1 MTDFAKEVLKINLK
15 DELRKSYLDYAMSV
29 IIGRALPDLR
39 DGMKPVHRRIL
50 YAMYEL
56 SNSWNRPYKKSA
68 RVVGDVIGKYHPHGD
83 NSVYDALVR
92 MAQDFSMRYPLVDG
106 QGNFGSV
113 DGDSPAAMRYT
124 EVRMARIAHL
134 MLEGLDQDTVE
145 MLPNYDGNETMP
157 EVMPALLPNLLI
169 NGGAGIAVGMATNIP
184 PHNLTEVCNACLLL
198 LDSPE
203 ATVEQLME
211 HVIAPD
217 FPTGGYIMGLAGIR
231 DAYRT
236 GRGQL
241 HIRSKAEVLETKN
254 GREQIVVTE
263 IPFQVNKARM
273 IERIAELVR
282 DKKLQ
287 GIAEIRDES
296 DKDGLRVVIDIKRA
310 EMGDVVLNNL
320 WAQSQLETSF
330 GINMVALDRGRPK
343 LLNLKQLLVGYLGHR
358 RTVVIR
364 RTRFELSKARMRGHV
379 LEGLSIALANIDPVI
394 EAIRQSMDQEE
405 AMQKL
410 TGRDWQVGEVA
421 PMLERAGADACRP
434 DDMEEDYGVRL
445 TKAPTAVA
453 DSSQYR
459 LSSRQAKAI
468 LELRLHRLTGLEQ
481 EELRKEYGEILDRI
495 IELVGILQDPDKLR
509 AVIRGEIEGMRDQF
523 GDERRTE
530 LREDRRDLSAADF
543 ITPEDRILTISR
555 VGYTKAQPVTE
566 YRAQHRGGVGKSAT
580 AVKEDDVVAHMLV
593 ANTHDSILFFTNK
606 GRVYRLKL
614 YEIPVAER
622 GARGRPIVNFLPLEE
637 GEQVSSVLSMADSE
651 RYSHVFMATA
661 LGKVKRTPMK
671 DFALIQRK
679 GKIAIKLLPG
689 DELIGTS
696 LSSGEGDILLGTN
709 SGQVIRFPESQVR
722 SMGRVASG
730 VRGMKL
736 RLKEERVIALIVPQE
751 DSQLC
756 FVSSGGF
763 GKRVEIEEFRGQR
776 RGGVG
781 IKGMDLSAK
790 KASTTG
796 DVVAVRRL
804 RADDD
809 LAIIT
814 DRGVLLRVKAKEI
827 RRLKRTARGVRA
839 ARLRDHKLV
848 DVVVIEKSDD
858 DD

>member
-1 MTDFAKEVLKINLK
+1 MTDSAQGITKIDLK

-29 IIGRALPDLR
+29 IVGRALPDLR
-39 DGMKPVHRRIL
+39 DGLKPVHRRIL

-134 MLEGLDQDTVE
+134 MLEGLDQNTVE
-145 MLPNYDGNETMP
+145 MQPNYDGNETMP
-157 EVMPALLPNLLI
+157 EVMPALLPNLLV

-217 FPTGGYIMGLAGIR
+217 FPTGGYIMGQQGIR
-231 DAYRT
+231 EAYRT

-241 HIRSKAEVLETKN
+241 HIRSKAEVVETKN

-296 DKDGLRVVIDIKRA
+296 DKDGLRVVIDIKRT

-343 LLNLKQLLVGYLGHR
+343 LLNLKQLLVGYLSHR

-364 RTRFELSKARMRGHV
+364 RTRFELAKARLRGHV
-379 LEGLSIALANIDPVI
+379 LEGLSIALANIDPII

-410 TGRDWQVGEVA
+410 TGRDWQVGAVA
-421 PMLERAGADACRP
+421 PMLERAGAEACRP
-434 DDMEEDYGVRL
+434 DDMDEDYGVRG
-445 TKAPTAVA
+445 AEAATAVA
-453 DSSQYR
+453 DSSEYR

-468 LELRLHRLTGLEQ
+468 LDLRLHRLTGLEQ

-495 IELVGILQDPDKLR
+495 IELVGILQDADKLR

-523 GDERRTE
+523 GDDRRTE
-530 LREDRRDLSAADF
+530 LREDRRNLSAADF
-543 ITPEDRILTISR
+543 ITPENRILTISR
-555 VGYTKAQPVTE
+555 VGYTKAQPVSE
-566 YRAQHRGGVGKSAT
+566 YRAQRRGGVGKTAT
-580 AVKEDDVVAHMLV
+580 AVKEDDVVAHMLF
-593 ANTHDSILFFTNK
+593 ANTHDSILFFTNR

-637 GEQVSSVLSMADSE
+637 GEKVSSVLSMADSE
-651 RYSHVFMATA
+651 RYTHVFMATA

-671 DFALIQRK
+671 DFELIQRK
-679 GKIAIKLLPG
+679 GKIAIKLLPD

-709 SGQVIRFPESQVR
+709 SGQVIRFPEAQVR
-722 SMGRVASG
+722 SMGRVSSG

-736 RLKEERVIALIVPQE
+736 RQKEERVIALIVPQE

-756 FVSSGGF
+756 FVSSGGY
-763 GKRVEIEEFRGQR
+763 GKRVEISQFRAQR

-781 IKGMDLSAK
+781 IKGMDLSQK
-790 KASTTG
+790 KASKTG

-804 RADDD
+804 RTGDD

-814 DRGVLLRVKAKEI
+814 NRGVLLRVQAKEI